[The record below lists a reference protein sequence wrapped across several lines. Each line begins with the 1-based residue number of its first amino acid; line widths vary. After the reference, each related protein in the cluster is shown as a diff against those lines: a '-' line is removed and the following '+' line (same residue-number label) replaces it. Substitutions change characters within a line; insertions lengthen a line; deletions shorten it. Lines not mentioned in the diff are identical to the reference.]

1 VSRSR
6 DDRLRDILEAIAA
19 IVSTEARLDEAAVD
33 RAERARLS
41 SVVRE
46 LAIIGEAVTE
56 LPDSDRSAEPGI
68 PWRNIAGM
76 RILLD
81 HHYHRVDAR
90 TVWNTVDQDLE
101 PLRAAVER
109 LLDDGD

>member
-19 IVSTEARLDEAAVD
+19 VRSTEARLDQAGVGRD
-33 RAERARLS
+33 ERARLS

-46 LAIIGEAVTE
+46 LAIIGEAVAE
-56 LPDSDRSAEPGI
+56 LPDTDRAAEPDI
-68 PWRNIAGM
+68 PWRNIAAI

-90 TVWNTVDQDLE
+90 IVWNAVDQDLE
-101 PLRAAVER
+101 QLRAAVER